1 MKHSLVVAGSALL
14 LVGLAAC
21 KPAPPPPPTAP
32 PTVAAPAAAPA
43 TLFEVMNGQ
52 FAPQSDKLWELAGNL
67 YNDKGDLDAK
77 QLTDAQWQEL
87 NDNATKMRD
96 VATQLADAASFMVA
110 PAGVK
115 LLNEGTGDAFNAA
128 QVQAAIDANP
138 QGFKDQAR
146 ALSAVAAD
154 FLSAAVAHDATKA
167 DAASNRL
174 NEVCTA
180 CHTAYWY
187 PNQHG

>member
-1 MKHSLVVAGSALL
+1 
-14 LVGLAAC
+14 
-21 KPAPPPPPTAP
+21 
-32 PTVAAPAAAPA
+32 
-43 TLFEVMNGQ
+43 MNGQ
-52 FAPQSDKLWELAGNL
+52 FAPQSNKLWELAGNL
-67 YNDKGDLDAK
+67 YGPNGDLDAK

-87 NDNATKMRD
+87 NDSATQMRD
-96 VATQLADAASFMVA
+96 VAAHLAEAPAFKVA
-110 PAGVK
+110 PEGVK
-115 LLNEGTGDAFNAA
+115 LLNEGSGDAFNAA
-128 QVQAAIDANP
+128 QVQATIDANP

-146 ALSAVAAD
+146 QLSAVAAD

-167 DAASNRL
+167 DDASNRL